1 MAYSAKHHQCAQKQ
15 ARPAL
20 HFCPHEAEA
29 LGLPEAIVLARLRFW
44 LGRSKHVFGGRAWVY
59 NTYADWQRQFPFWST
74 FTVKAVFRRL
84 ERLGVLESTQRF
96 NTNRWNRTKWYTLNA
111 EALPELVGSD
121 VAPGVGPTLVPSL
134 AEPAAADQAVAMGAD
149 AAIEGEPAVAIDGS
163 AAAAIDGGDFVP
175 CLEAERSPER
185 STKRTCPGEPAG
197 GARPPALETTNSVVS
212 ADHHGEKP
220 VNELDAAYAEIPEA
234 ERETWYERAERALA
248 ETGMPEWMRIVPTVK
263 EAAWRLW
270 AGTSLPGLAPG

>member
-1 MAYSAKHHQCAQKQ
+1 MAQTAKPYQCAQKQ
-15 ARPAL
+15 APPAL

-59 NTYADWQRQFPFWST
+59 NTYADWQRQFPFWSV

-111 EALPELVGSD
+111 EALAALVGSH
-121 VAPGVGPTLVPSL
+121 VVTSP
-134 AEPAAADQAVAMGAD
+134 AEPATAGQAAARGAD

-197 GARPPALETTNSVVS
+197 GARQPALETAEPEVP
-212 ADHHGEKP
+212 ACHHGKQS
-220 VNELDAAYAEIPEA
+220 VNELDVAYAEIPEA
-234 ERETWYERAERALA
+234 ERGDWYERAERALA
-248 ETGMPEWMRIVPTVK
+248 ETGMPEWMRIVPTVR
-263 EAAWRLW
+263 EMALRLW
-270 AGTSLPGLAPG
+270 VDKMIPGAASG